1 LRETIVLRQ
10 DPRESRKKRFRARTL
25 CDPFRDPMSYFYRER
40 PRLESVGVDFANRL
54 NQHTEIRFDRIDYAI
69 LGR

>member
-1 LRETIVLRQ
+1 
-10 DPRESRKKRFRARTL
+10 
-25 CDPFRDPMSYFYRER
+25 MSYFYRER